1 VRCAILNSGN
11 PVARIERAMPC
22 YQFAA
27 RTEDSQVEKLGVM
40 DLRHDGDALSF
51 ADAIIRDLMHTHPAV
66 YGSWTLDIV
75 EDERQVASVAF
86 KATSELHA
94 PSSSFAQG

>member
-1 VRCAILNSGN
+1 
-11 PVARIERAMPC
+11 MPY
-22 YQFAA
+22 YQFVA
-27 RTEDSQVEKLGVM
+27 RTEDSQVENLGVM

-51 ADAIIRDLMHTHPAV
+51 ADTIIRDFNAYASGV

-94 PSSSFAQG
+94 PLPASPRDEILGPP